1 MPGATE
7 NSLEVVR
14 AFQLNLLLLKSTIPS
29 KPGAFGEEDEVIASK
44 FFSGQIPELWALLVT
59 SDKRGGDIWTKA

>member
-14 AFQLNLLLLKSTIPS
+14 AFRLNLLLLKSTIPS
-29 KPGAFGEEDEVIASK
+29 KPGALGEGGGGEGEREV
-44 FFSGQIPELWALLVT
+44 
-59 SDKRGGDIWTKA
+59 GGGR

>member
-14 AFQLNLLLLKSTIPS
+14 AFRLNLLLLKSTIPS
-29 KPGAFGEEDEVIASK
+29 KPGALGEGGGGRGSGRWGVDDDNKMISSK
-44 FFSGQIPELWALLVT
+44 FFLWPD
-59 SDKRGGDIWTKA
+59 S

>member
-14 AFQLNLLLLKSTIPS
+14 AFQLNLLLLKSTVPS
-29 KPGAFGEEDEVIASK
+29 KPGAFLGGGH
-44 FFSGQIPELWALLVT
+44 FFGQIPEL
-59 SDKRGGDIWTKA
+59 